1 MTGRREKTI
10 WLLPPEETTKECN
23 IAALYY
29 QNTIYVGDESRPH
42 TWFMVAVTKDG
53 LHLSRDAF
61 DVWPVCA
68 ADQLVFT
75 RLSLSMFHLLIDGR
89 LAKWTRQQGID
100 DGDGVGTY
108 VTSSK
113 KKEQVVVP
121 FSLAG
126 VLESLSKQLDPTRKS
141 E

>member
-1 MTGRREKTI
+1 
-10 WLLPPEETTKECN
+10 
-23 IAALYY
+23 
-29 QNTIYVGDESRPH
+29 
-42 TWFMVAVTKDG
+42 VTKDG

-68 ADQLVFT
+68 ADQLVFND
-75 RLSLSMFHLLIDGR
+75 LSLSMFHLLIDGR

-100 DGDGVGTY
+100 DGDVVGGTF

-126 VLESLSKQLDPTRKS
+126 VLESLSQQLDPTRKS